1 MAEFDEV
8 AGNVRARRR
17 ALGLTQEQLADL
29 AGTSARFVWSIE
41 QGKASVR
48 VDKLIDVL
56 HVLGLELRAQPIAE
70 R

>member
-1 MAEFDEV
+1 MASFEDI
-8 AGNVRARRR
+8 ARQVRSRRR
-17 ALGLTQEQLADL
+17 SLSLTQEQLADL

-48 VDKLIDVL
+48 VDKLMDVL
-56 HVLGLELRAQPIAE
+56 RVLGLELGTTPRSD